1 MNSSLLGK
9 IDLNRIAQR
18 YDCDES
24 WLVGVPYSV
33 VAARLMF
40 AIHELVM
47 QLGERYKG
55 FIVRPLSMDH
65 ADTNDTDDP
74 PTGLSGTMEPSAP
87 WKVGEPAINIVLKED
102 GPHTTFV
109 EIETDDGRS
118 IGIGTRLFSDKDY
131 TEYTR
136 LRITADEIVVACRKL
151 PPEPEHQFVT
161 RGDFE
166 QFRAWLSQ
174 QRTAEWTRL
183 MEHSHDND
191 GTVVFPKEE
200 E

>member
-74 PTGLSGTMEPSAP
+74 PTGLSGTMEP
-87 WKVGEPAINIVLKED
+87 EQ
-102 GPHTTFV
+102 
-109 EIETDDGRS
+109 
-118 IGIGTRLFSDKDY
+118 
-131 TEYTR
+131 
-136 LRITADEIVVACRKL
+136 
-151 PPEPEHQFVT
+151 QFVT
-161 RGDFE
+161 RDDFE

-183 MEHSHDND
+183 MEHSHAFD
-191 GTVVFPKEE
+191 GKVVFPKDTVRLPCDFSYLRRKGGVK
-200 E
+200 